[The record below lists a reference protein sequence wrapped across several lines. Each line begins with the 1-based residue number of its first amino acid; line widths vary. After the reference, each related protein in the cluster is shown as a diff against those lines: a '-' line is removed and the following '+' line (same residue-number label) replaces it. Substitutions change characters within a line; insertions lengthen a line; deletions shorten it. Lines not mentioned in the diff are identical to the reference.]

1 MKCFGDADG
10 ATAIEY
16 AMIASIVSIVIFA
29 GVQSIGQTVL
39 HFFSSIVAPAV

>member
-1 MKCFGDADG
+1 MRDARG

-29 GVQSIGQTVL
+29 AVQSIGTKL
-39 HFFSSIVAPAV
+39 FTFFQALQAYV

>member
-1 MKCFGDADG
+1 MSGFSRDARG

-29 GVQSIGQTVL
+29 AVQSIGTTL
-39 HFFSSIVAPAV
+39 ITFFTSLAGHV